1 MQVLSPPEQID
12 FAHNKQLLNRYRFIE
27 YETLRILAAWLPG
40 TARME
45 WKLAMGRLLWED
57 AQHVQHLYQRLREIQ
72 TPAFRPPGDDALE
85 ELMAEAIHAPTE
97 ADLLGGLLRVIKPA
111 LAATYRWHCEQT
123 FANPDAPTLYA
134 FKHILIDEEAQL
146 AWAEEVLAEHPPG
159 EWEAYIADLLTAAGG
174 VSGREERRPAPRR
187 PAVRKQ
193 FELAGEAARDERFQ
207 LVNRNAGQR
216 VVDPDGETQRLL
228 DFESYSQE
236 MLAAETVAVIIY
248 LSPGMPWAFTYD
260 SARHC
265 YDETRHCKLGIE
277 WLAHH
282 GHDYKDVPQ
291 NTRIYA
297 WRTQYDAATQY
308 CLLTMGNETHAFPR
322 RHEQMAD
329 YAKTGDRLSAQFVIY
344 DMADERQHV
353 AFGHKWLPRLME
365 EHGIDRPVEAF
376 VEETVELWKREYSS
390 GTLPL
395 PGEREASAIGA
406 H

>member
-12 FAHNKQLLNRYRFIE
+12 FAHNKRLLNRYRFIE

-97 ADLLGGLLRVIKPA
+97 ADLLGGLFRVIKPA

-146 AWAEEVLAEHPPG
+146 AWAEDALAEHQPG
-159 EWEAYIADLLTAAGG
+159 EWEAYIADLLAAAGG
-174 VSGREERRPAPRR
+174 VSGREERPPTPPRPG
-187 PAVRKQ
+187 VRTQ
-193 FELAGEAARDERFQ
+193 FELPDEAARDERFQ

-216 VVDPDGETQRLL
+216 VVVPDEETQRLL

-236 MLAAETVAVIIY
+236 MLAAETVAAIVY

-282 GHDYKDVPQ
+282 GHDYTDVPQ
-291 NTRIYA
+291 NTRIYT

-329 YAKTGDRLSAQFVIY
+329 YAKTGDRLSAQYVSY

-353 AFGHKWLPRLME
+353 AFGHKWLPRLMQ
-365 EHGIDRPVEAF
+365 EHGINRPVDAF

-395 PGEREASAIGA
+395 PGEQEASAIGA
-406 H
+406 Y